1 MIHESL
7 LISNE
12 QETRIIR
19 FDTILYVITEDYLS
33 TLVLIN
39 HPRFMCSKPLCKIMN
54 HLPSDFF
61 QISRSC
67 VVNMNEIISVKRCTR
82 KIILSNS
89 SELIV
94 SMRKMKALNEALTN
108 KNAAFAR

>member
-1 MIHESL
+1 MIQKSL

-12 QETRIIR
+12 QEKRIIR
-19 FDTILYVITEDYLS
+19 YDTILYVITADYLS
-33 TLVLIN
+33 TFILIN
-39 HPRFMCSKPLCKIMN
+39 HPRFICSKPLCKIKN
-54 HLPSDFF
+54 HLPPNFF

-67 VVNMNEIISVKRCTR
+67 VVNMNEIISVKRCAR

-94 SMRKMKALNEALTN
+94 SMRKMKALHEALTN
-108 KNAAFAR
+108 RNVAFAR